1 LMSWLLGEAP
11 EQTRTS
17 AFKRVMEQ
25 AT

>member
-1 LMSWLLGEAP
+1 MSWLRGEAP

-25 AT
+25 AA